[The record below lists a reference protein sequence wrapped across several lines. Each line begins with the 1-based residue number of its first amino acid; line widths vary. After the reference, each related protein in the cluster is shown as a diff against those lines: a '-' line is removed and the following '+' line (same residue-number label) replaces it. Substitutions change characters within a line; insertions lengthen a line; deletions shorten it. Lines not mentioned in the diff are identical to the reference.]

1 MTEISVIR
9 NGKVVF
15 HSVKPRLMTTPQV
28 HSELQKWAVDTT
40 DAQVFVQYNH
50 K

>member
-1 MTEISVIR
+1 MTEVSVIR

-15 HSVKPRLMTTPQV
+15 HSVGPRLMTSPQV
-28 HSELQKWAVDTT
+28 HSELQKWAVNTYN
-40 DAQVFVQYNH
+40 AQVLVQYNH